1 MSGGFLNETTVA
13 NPPGNPLALTKS
25 SYTAAEVMQNYIRNT
40 ARTWYNDGVELN
52 DEARKYAF
60 QRVNRTTLEMAKPG
74 KGHLFVYNILD
85 WEPSVLCRYDAVF
98 LLDVIEH
105 IDHDVSF
112 LRAGLR
118 HLRSGR
124 SVAVNVAAS
133 MLFFS
138 DDDSAAGHVRRYTSA
153 GLRKLLHSCGVEV
166 EAVEPWGM
174 LMTPLLLARKLSCA
188 ERPAGHFREC
198 VVSSYPTKPALT
210 LYFADKANFA
220 RNERRV

>member
-25 SYTAAEVMQNYIRNT
+25 SYTAAEVMQNYMKHGKN
-40 ARTWYNDGVELN
+40 WYNDGVELN

-124 SVAVNVAAS
+124 SVAVNVPAS

-166 EAVEPWGM
+166 QAVEPWGM